1 MKKALTPF
9 QSLTRFEKGL
19 YIASL
24 VTLSAAFLLSRSN
37 DILTLI
43 ASLIG
48 ATALIF
54 VAKGYVLGQILTV
67 VFSLFYGVLSFHFHY
82 YGEMIT

>member
-54 VAKGYVLGQILTV
+54 VAK
-67 VFSLFYGVLSFHFHY
+67 
-82 YGEMIT
+82 